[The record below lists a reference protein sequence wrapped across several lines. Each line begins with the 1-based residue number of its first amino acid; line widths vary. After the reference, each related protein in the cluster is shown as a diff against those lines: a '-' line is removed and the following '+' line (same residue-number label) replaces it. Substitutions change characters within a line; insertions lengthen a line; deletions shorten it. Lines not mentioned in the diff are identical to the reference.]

1 MLLATKMK
9 IKKMRRRTV
18 RRKRY
23 RKILMGALFG
33 ISITITSQSII
44 ALCNNKTG
52 MDYGVISEN
61 GVISYDSNETINV
74 STDNYDLGERV
85 IIVYCDD
92 EIKIRSTRYNVK
104 DGDTLWS
111 IAKDYCNDS
120 IDVRSYINKVY
131 EVNNIETLKVG
142 DSLDMPVI

>member
-61 GVISYDSNETINV
+61 GVISYDSNETINYK
-74 STDNYDLGERV
+74 NK
-85 IIVYCDD
+85 
-92 EIKIRSTRYNVK
+92 KIRYGLNF
-104 DGDTLWS
+104 
-111 IAKDYCNDS
+111 
-120 IDVRSYINKVY
+120 
-131 EVNNIETLKVG
+131 
-142 DSLDMPVI
+142 